1 MADRPDFTHRKE
13 RHGLVG
19 PFSGRQLA
27 VLAISVLVVAI
38 VLFIATRPLGPIR
51 PIGPAN
57 PQATPYILGPAPSQG
72 LRAGDLAPEFA
83 LVRRDGT
90 VFQLKDLDGL
100 PVRLAD
106 LRGRAVWI
114 NFWASWCPPCQSETP
129 VLRDLAER
137 YADRGLVVVGVS
149 VQETNAD
156 DVRAYAE
163 RYQLGYTVAPDL
175 SGDIFRLYRLYG
187 LPTQFFVGAD
197 GVIRSVIL
205 APLDEASAAAQI
217 EAILPSGPSSEPTLS
232 APPKPSSDL
241 FSPATSVQPIS
252 SPFP

>member
-1 MADRPDFTHRKE
+1 MADRPGFTHRKE

-27 VLAISVLVVAI
+27 VLAISVVVVAI
-38 VLFIATRPLGPIR
+38 GLFVATRPLGSIR

-83 LVRRDGT
+83 VVRGDGT
-90 VFQLKDLDGL
+90 VFQLTDLDGQ
-100 PVRLAD
+100 PVRLGD
-106 LRGRAVWI
+106 LHGKAVWI

-129 VLRDLAER
+129 VIRDLAER

-187 LPTQFFVGAD
+187 LPTQFFVGPEGA
-197 GVIRSVIL
+197 IRSVIL
-205 APLDEASAAAQI
+205 APLDEASAEAQI
-217 EAILPSGPSSEPTLS
+217 QAILPSAPPPEPTLS